1 MPLPPEPVEIVV
13 PPPEVPAAPVPAAPL
28 EPAVPVDVAGS
39 EHLIVEPVLPVP
51 EPPQAMLL
59 AHAEHAV
66 HWHFTMAL

>member
-1 MPLPPEPVEIVV
+1 MPLPPEPVEIAV
-13 PPPEVPAAPVPAAPL
+13 PPPDVPAAPVPL

-39 EHLIVEPVLPVP
+39 EHLIVDPVLPVP